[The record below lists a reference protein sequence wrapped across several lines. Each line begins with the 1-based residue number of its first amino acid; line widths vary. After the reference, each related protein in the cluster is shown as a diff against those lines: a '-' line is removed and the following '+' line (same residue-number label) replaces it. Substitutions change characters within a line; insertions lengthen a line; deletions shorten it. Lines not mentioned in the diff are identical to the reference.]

1 MDRVNTPG
9 LRLPETAYAF
19 SVARTGNQA
28 DIASAGHVVRH
39 RIIAM
44 FVIGINSVIQTLTPY
59 LHDHRAQFIVERISS
74 GCVAGNS
81 IFWSVAFRSLISME
95 RHSMET
101 LQKVWNGLL
110 SFLRQSVI
118 LLWII
123 IVGFFRLLWRVA
135 RLGPVLVSVAFLVA
149 LIFLIMFI
157 VLDTRRDV
165 AYRYAA
171 PGSEE
176 CNALAQDATILATPT
191 VDNDERRAA
200 QRLFRDDPKRGHAL
214 TCMLQLHAMRPG
226 FISEDRDANAGNP
239 SLGYYLSFLEFEEN
253 GKPVQL
259 GADGKLMDRSQIDVL
274 FDHLA
279 RQKAA
284 GRQNFVFAFVHGWRH
299 DARVG
304 DENVRNTRLMAAH
317 LASFL
322 EQRCLN
328 NKRYCGATVTAVY
341 IGWRGARV
349 DEQRLDWLF
358 RGYLSSLTSA
368 INSTLASMTLFD
380 RKPVSERI
388 APSVISALREI
399 DRQIHNDTNAQ
410 ADWFTAPRLIIVGHS
425 LGGNLLATGLKD
437 IMIGIVD
444 KNLDTIQKPG
454 EGLKPV
460 QPRSLIKSPLGDL
473 VVLLN
478 PASEAEK
485 WFAIQR
491 AFSRRV
497 NSPIDSLD
505 VQNAYSLHQPPIYL
519 SLTAARFWPAN
530 AIRRADIVGFEKV
543 PRAAPYKENPCKVI
557 RALNGDYKPSYD
569 YDSATYDLFPLFKF
583 DFRPLAQ
590 TIEDRSNPNP
600 FNCDDK
606 GRDWDVPEKPDR
618 IASALSRWIAAFLR
632 NLPMSTDV
640 EQTRTIGHVD
650 PMRPPFGTLNGRE
663 SDPATWFGATHE
675 LMINAQRK
683 QKPPGEMTAGTDTAF
698 YLDAGYPD
706 RSECAVVDHWLTTA
720 RTKYST
726 VQRRG
731 GARVNWDSGFS
742 GPKGGKVVP
751 GISNQPNLT
760 KIRYRPD
767 DWSSH
772 VEGQIRQTL
781 YFSGMRSITGANDPF
796 WNVRAFESAMT
807 SHNGYVSYPLI
818 CSLFQFVM
826 DKVTGDA
833 EISQGR

>member
-1 MDRVNTPG
+1 MKKLQGAWNVLLSS
-9 LRLPETAYAF
+9 LRRSGTILWT
-19 SVARTGNQA
+19 
-28 DIASAGHVVRH
+28 
-39 RIIAM
+39 IIA
-44 FVIGINSVIQTLTPY
+44 
-59 LHDHRAQFIVERISS
+59 
-74 GCVAGNS
+74 
-81 IFWSVAFRSLISME
+81 
-95 RHSMET
+95 
-101 LQKVWNGLL
+101 
-110 SFLRQSVI
+110 
-118 LLWII
+118 
-123 IVGFFRLLWRVA
+123 GFFWLLWRVA
-135 RLGPVLVSVAFLVA
+135 RLGPLLVRSAFFVV
-149 LIFLIMFI
+149 LIFLVMYV
-157 VLDTRRDV
+157 VLDSRRDV
-165 AYRYAA
+165 SYRYSA
-171 PGSEE
+171 PGSDE
-176 CNALAQDATILATPT
+176 CNALAQETTVLASPT
-191 VDNDERRAA
+191 VDNDEQRAVS
-200 QRLFRDDPKRGHAL
+200 RLSSDDPKRQYAL

-226 FISEDRDANAGNP
+226 FIAENRDLTAGNP

-259 GADGKLMDRSQIDVL
+259 GLDGKLLSRSQIDVL

-322 EQRCLN
+322 EQRCVS

-349 DEQRLDWLF
+349 DEHRLDWLF

-368 INSTLASMTLFD
+368 VNSMLASMTLFD

-399 DRQIHNDTNAQ
+399 DRRIHSDTNAQ
-410 ADWFTAPRLIIVGHS
+410 ADWFTAPRLIVVGHS

-460 QPRSLIKSPLGDL
+460 QPRPLVKSPLGDF

-497 NSPIDSLD
+497 NSPVDSLD
-505 VQNAYSLHQPPIYL
+505 VQNAYSVHQPPIYL

-530 AIRRADIVGFEKV
+530 AIRRSDISAFERI
-543 PRAAPYKENPCKVI
+543 PRAAPYKANSCKVI

-569 YDSATYDLFPLFKF
+569 YDSATYDLFPFFKF

-600 FNCDDK
+600 FDCDDK
-606 GRDWDVPEKPDR
+606 DRDQDVPEKPNWVATQLYR
-618 IASALSRWIAAFLR
+618 SIAGFLR
-632 NLPMSTDV
+632 NLPMNTDV

-650 PMRPPFGTLNGRE
+650 PMRPPFGTLVGRE
-663 SDPATWFGATHE
+663 NDPATWFGTTHE
-675 LMINAQRK
+675 LLINAQRK
-683 QKPPGEMTAGTDTAF
+683 QRPPGEVTADTDTAF
-698 YLDAGYPD
+698 YLDAGSPE

-720 RTKYST
+720 RTKYAH
-726 VQRRG
+726 VQRTG
-731 GARVNWDSGFS
+731 GARVNWDSGWS
-742 GPKGGKVVP
+742 RKRDGKLVP
-751 GISNQPNLT
+751 GDPNQPNLT
-760 KIRYRPD
+760 RIRYRPD
-767 DWSSH
+767 DPSDH

-807 SHNGYVSYPLI
+807 NHNGYVSYPLI

-833 EISQGR
+833 ESSQQGR